1 VTFRAI
7 TKSGRGSKV
16 VKFSIPEAV
25 GAIAVMTNKGSSNF
39 VVESLAADGSSN
51 ALLVNEIGG
60 FRGTVLF
67 DISAGEHSVALKI
80 ESDGAWTLAIKPLGS
95 ARSWDG
101 TGSLTG
107 KGKDVVQI
115 SPGSSGLTTVRLV
128 HRGQSNFAINAY
140 AADGSSDLIVNE
152 IGHYDGETTLA
163 DGTDLLEIDADGA
176 WSVAVT
182 GG

>member
-1 VTFRAI
+1 
-7 TKSGRGSKV
+7 
-16 VKFSIPEAV
+16 
-25 GAIAVMTNKGSSNF
+25 
-39 VVESLAADGSSN
+39 
-51 ALLVNEIGG
+51 
-60 FRGTVLF
+60 
-67 DISAGEHSVALKI
+67 
-80 ESDGAWTLAIKPLGS
+80 
-95 ARSWDG
+95 
-101 TGSLTG
+101 
-107 KGKDVVQI
+107 
-115 SPGSSGLTTVRLV
+115 VRLV